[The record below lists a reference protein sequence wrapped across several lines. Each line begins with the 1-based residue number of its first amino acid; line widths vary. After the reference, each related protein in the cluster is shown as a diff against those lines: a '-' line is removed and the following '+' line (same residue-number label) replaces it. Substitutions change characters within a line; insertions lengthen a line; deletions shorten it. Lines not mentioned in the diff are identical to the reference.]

1 MTAGDTEPPD
11 NDSLAIFLGK
21 LLQQRYNLFMQPTIA
36 NHIEI
41 RKNRRGEP
49 RAFVTG
55 TRVRVQDIVTLY
67 ERHGKSGDGIVRE
80 YPHLSLAQV
89 HTSLAYYF
97 ENQAEI
103 QAALKSDREF
113 AAAMK
118 KRLNNSN
125 PNMDAGSDSI
135 SS

>member
-1 MTAGDTEPPD
+1 M
-11 NDSLAIFLGK
+11 IFLGK
-21 LLQQRYNLFMQPTIA
+21 MLLQCYNMVMQPTTA

-49 RAFVTG
+49 RAFVSG

-67 ERHGKSGDGIVRE
+67 ERHEKSADEIVRE
-80 YPHLSLAQV
+80 HPQLSLAQV

-113 AAAMK
+113 AANMEK
-118 KRLNNSN
+118 QLNTGT